1 MSKKILVV
9 DDEPDLVHLYQL
21 VLEMNG
27 YQVRTAN
34 GGLQALKLYHED
46 KPHLILLDVMMPDL
60 NGLEVCK
67 KIRDSEGHASLTK
80 IIMYTANDSVENR
93 KASQAAGADELVSKD
108 VPFENI
114 TAIITS
120 YLATRPLMQA

>member
-34 GGLQALKLYHED
+34 GGLQALELYHED

-67 KIRDSEGHASLTK
+67 QIRDSEGQASLTK

-114 TAIITS
+114 TAMITS
-120 YLATRPLMQA
+120 YLATRPLMEA